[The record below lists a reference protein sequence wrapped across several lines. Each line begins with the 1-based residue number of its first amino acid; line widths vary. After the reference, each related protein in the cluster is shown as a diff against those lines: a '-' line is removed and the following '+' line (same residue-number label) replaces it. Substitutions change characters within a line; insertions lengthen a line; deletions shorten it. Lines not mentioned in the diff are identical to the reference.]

1 MPSTF
6 EDQRAWITIITQLAK
21 TCSARMNPESSLP
34 DLQSPTIGP
43 YRKPLQSSSHFDT
56 LLLEVPF

>member
-1 MPSTF
+1 MF
-6 EDQRAWITIITQLAK
+6 
-21 TCSARMNPESSLP
+21 SAVMNPESSLP

-56 LLLEVPF
+56 LFLEVSILMLSTHLRQDLRGLFP